1 MDILAYVGDISCA
14 WESGV
19 SFTSV
24 SVRGVNLLAPALSS
38 ILFFPPSF
46 CPFLF
51 TACLLFF
58 SLALFLS
65 LSFQWSPEVKHH
77 CAGIPIILVGTK
89 LDLREDK
96 EETNKLESEGKS
108 PLKYV
113 DGLKLKRKIGAEKY
127 LECSAK
133 TMTNVHQIF
142 EEAIRA
148 ALVHMNPK
156 PTKRRRCTLL

>member
-1 MDILAYVGDISCA
+1 M
-14 WESGV
+14 
-19 SFTSV
+19 
-24 SVRGVNLLAPALSS
+24 
-38 ILFFPPSF
+38 
-46 CPFLF
+46 
-51 TACLLFF
+51 
-58 SLALFLS
+58 
-65 LSFQWSPEVKHH
+65 
-77 CAGIPIILVGTK
+77 VGTK

-96 EETNKLESEGKS
+96 EEMNKLESEGKS

-156 PTKRRRCTLL
+156 PTKRRRCTLLWTFIRVVCVLTLQKKVPTLSKDLHFVLYAILTIPHLCT